1 MKGGGVKMAENN
13 NKTSSGLTENFAGML
28 CYLFGWLSGLVFFLT
43 EKENKFV
50 RFHAMQSI
58 IVFAALLVINVVLGM
73 IPVLGWVVAI
83 VLWPVSAILWIL
95 LMYKA
100 YKGERFKLPVAGDM
114 AEKQAG

>member
-1 MKGGGVKMAENN
+1 MAENN

-28 CYLFGWLSGLVFFLT
+28 CYLFGWISGLVFFLT

-58 IVFAALLVINVVLGM
+58 IAFAALLVLNIVLGM
-73 IPVLGWVVAI
+73 IPFLGWLVAI
-83 VLWPVSAILWIL
+83 VLWPATVILWIF

-100 YKGERFKLPVAGDM
+100 YKGESYKLPVIGDM
-114 AEKQAG
+114 AEKQVG